1 MDHIIGYSI
10 ACFSASD
17 IKINTFCVWHRP
29 VVHLTGKFQVI
40 IHINQFRW
48 YNQFVTVW
56 THQNCML
63 LRQYNLNTSIVPSSC
78 PTHDWEGK
86 APLHTPP
93 LIVHSTLLDL
103 AETCFRIKFFVF
115 YLATLPRYYHLFPKI
130 YRRHAQ
136 YQSASSISK
145 IWLELH
151 NLKSRSRDPDHAH

>member
-17 IKINTFCVWHRP
+17 IKMNTFCVWHRP
-29 VVHLTGKFQVI
+29 VVHLTGKFQVT

-103 AETCFRIKFFVF
+103 AETSFRVKLKWYYDYLLWNVQCVCVCVCVHVDFLFFF
-115 YLATLPRYYHLFPKI
+115 TRNG
-130 YRRHAQ
+130 
-136 YQSASSISK
+136 
-145 IWLELH
+145 E
-151 NLKSRSRDPDHAH
+151 

>member
-86 APLHTPP
+86 APLHTHP
-93 LIVHSTLLDL
+93 LLSTPLCWIWPKPASVLNSL
-103 AETCFRIKFFVF
+103 YFILRRFRDIIT
-115 YLATLPRYYHLFPKI
+115 YFPKFI
-130 YRRHAQ
+130 DVTLNINQLHQFQRYDW
-136 YQSASSISK
+136 SSI
-145 IWLELH
+145 I
-151 NLKSRSRDPDHAH
+151 